1 MRTHSLGNSDL
12 NITTLGFGA
21 WAVGGEWKFGW
32 GPQPD
37 ADSIAAIHRAL
48 ELGMNWIDTAA
59 VYGLGHSEEVVC
71 KALSNWSGARPYVF
85 TKCGMLWDNQ
95 GTIDYS
101 LRAGSIRRECEASLS
116 RLGVETIDLYQIHW
130 TADELEETLEGWAEM
145 AKLREDGK
153 VRSIGVCNATV
164 DEMKAMARIAPITSL
179 QPPYSLVK
187 RAVENDQLPWCKAN
201 GVGTIVYSPMGSG
214 LLTGAMSRERLNNL
228 PQGDWRRSNPEFQEP
243 KLTANLA
250 LAERLKTV
258 GARHGR
264 TAAEAA
270 LAWVLRRDD
279 VNGAIVGARNA
290 AQIGGLIHGAD
301 LKLSATEIAEI
312 EG

>member
-1 MRTHSLGNSDL
+1 MQTRTLGNSDL
-12 NITTLGFGA
+12 KITPLGFGA

-32 GPQPD
+32 GPQSD

-59 VYGLGHSEEVVC
+59 VYGLGHSEEVVR
-71 KALSNWSGARPYVF
+71 KALADWSGARPYVF
-85 TKCGMLWDNQ
+85 TKCGMLWDDQ

-101 LRAGSIRRECEASLS
+101 LRADSIRREVEASLS
-116 RLGVETIDLYQIHW
+116 RLGVEAIDLYQIHW

-145 AKLREDGK
+145 SKLKEEGKLRW
-153 VRSIGVCNATV
+153 IGVSNASSE
-164 DEMKAMARIAPITSL
+164 EMEAMCKIARITSL

-187 RAVENDQLPWCKAN
+187 REVENDQLAWCGAH

-214 LLTGAMSRERLNNL
+214 LLAGAMTKERVANL
-228 PQGDWRRSNPEFQEP
+228 PEGDWRRNSPMFQEP
-243 KLTANLA
+243 KLTDNLA
-250 LAERLKTV
+250 LAERLRTV

-270 LAWVLRRDD
+270 LAWVLRKPE
-279 VNGAIVGARNA
+279 VTGAIVGARNA
-290 AQIGGLIHGAD
+290 AQVEGLIHGGE
-301 LKLSATEIAEI
+301 LLLSPEEITDI